1 MSVHIVGLYSKMKMT
16 MNLNYRPGVL
26 LEINHEAVLLEINH
40 EAVLLEAHHEA
51 VLQAVH
57 HEAALQAAHHEAVLQ
72 AVHHEAA
79 LQAAHHEA
87 HQEVPVA
94 VHLLVGQKA
103 VPRRVPSV
111 ALQNE

>member
-26 LEINHEAVLLEINH
+26 LEINHEAVLLE
-40 EAVLLEAHHEA
+40 A
-51 VLQAVH
+51 H
-57 HEAALQAAHHEAVLQ
+57 HEAALQAA
-72 AVHHEAA
+72 HHEAA

>member
-16 MNLNYRPGVL
+16 MNLNYRLG
-26 LEINHEAVLLEINH
+26 VLLEINH

-57 HEAALQAAHHEAVLQ
+57 HEAALQAALQAAHHEAVLQ

-79 LQAAHHEA
+79 LRAAHHEA

-103 VPRRVPSV
+103 VLRRVPSV

>member
-26 LEINHEAVLLEINH
+26 LEINHEAVLLE
-40 EAVLLEAHHEA
+40 A
-51 VLQAVH
+51 H
-57 HEAALQAAHHEAVLQ
+57 HEAALQAAPHEAVLQ

>member
-26 LEINHEAVLLEINH
+26 LEINHEAVLLE
-40 EAVLLEAHHEA
+40 
-51 VLQAVH
+51 
-57 HEAALQAAHHEAVLQ
+57 AHHEAVLQ